1 MMQLHMMK
9 LCREVKPYPLCEGYH
24 FRNIDSTSHE
34 DILAWAEVCSHGLGS
49 PDPAE
54 KQYEDCITNTP
65 GLIPEK
71 DVFFV
76 VDDATDEVVATLTAH
91 IKENGDGNI
100 HMVAAKESVRGKKIG
115 HAMLAR
121 GLQRLAEEGVYR
133 TTLTTD
139 DHRLPAVK
147 NYLAAGF
154 LPVYCDTD
162 MIDRWTAVM
171 DKLGWTE
178 RNFITKDGEPYLP

>member
-9 LCREVKPYPLCEGYH
+9 ICKEVKPYPLCAGYH
-24 FRNIDSTSHE
+24 FRTIDDSNPAE
-34 DILAWAEVCSHGLGS
+34 IMAWAEVCSHGLGS

-54 KQYEDCITNTP
+54 KQYYDCITKDP
-65 GLIPEK
+65 CIHSDK

-76 VDDATDEVVATLTAH
+76 VDDATDEVVATLTAYVQS
-91 IKENGDGNI
+91 NGVGDI

-115 HAMLAR
+115 HAMLAH
-121 GLQRLAEEGVYR
+121 GLEHLAESGVYR
-133 TTLTTD
+133 AVLTTD
-139 DHRLPAVK
+139 DHRLAAVK
-147 NYLAAGF
+147 SYLTAGF

-178 RNFITKDGEPYLP
+178 RNFITPDGEPYLP